1 LIIESVATDAQT
13 AGRGLYVSFKNE
25 EGGWDAPASMKEHT
39 GEGGVAM
46 ISPDG
51 KYLFYTD
58 KGDIYW
64 VSTKIIEMLRS
75 E

>member
-1 LIIESVATDAQT
+1 V
-13 AGRGLYVSFKNE
+13 FFMNKNDTW
-25 EGGWDAPASMKEHT
+25 GAPVSMKKYT

-51 KYLFYTD
+51 KFLFYTE

-64 VSTKIIEMLRS
+64 ISTKIIEELRS
-75 E
+75 K